1 MQRALF
7 WIFGLIPAAVWCGWS
22 ALYAALAFLAIFTSP
37 AQAILSTAIALTSAF
52 ASLSIV
58 LSVLG
63 RARPH
68 TKVGL
73 IIALLMLV
81 PYVALGTF
89 SEQGVAESVMVLVG
103 FGLIVVT
110 VILLRQYVKPSE
122 ASESPA
128 DN

>member
-1 MQRALF
+1 M
-7 WIFGLIPAAVWCGWS
+7 
-22 ALYAALAFLAIFTSP
+22 
-37 AQAILSTAIALTSAF
+37 
-52 ASLSIV
+52 
-58 LSVLG
+58 
-63 RARPH
+63 
-68 TKVGL
+68 